1 MTTAQAFSL
10 RVPENWV
17 EFDLKHESLAEL
29 RAKLVAQVGTDKL
42 TREGVNDLFRT
53 ARKVLDGAR
62 RRGALYAAG
71 AFHNYDDGLLLANA
85 MVFGVTPA
93 PGLKMDLQD
102 LVRQLTPAAGPD
114 KEGAVARRVTLETI
128 PEVGQVGRVVGIEE
142 APVTDQ
148 VTVKLLVMHT
158 VIPLP
163 DDDRVLIVTCTSP
176 NLTLTEELLDLFDA
190 ISGTFRFRD
199 TAPER
204 PAEQGKGRGRGNG
217 KGTGTGT
224 GTGKGKGAGKPAGAG
239 AAFLSATN

>member
-1 MTTAQAFSL
+1 MTTAQAFSM

-17 EFDLKHESLAEL
+17 EFDLAHESLAKL

-53 ARKVLDGAR
+53 AREVLDGAR

-71 AFHNYDDGLLLANA
+71 AFHNYDDGLLLANT

-93 PGLKMDLQD
+93 PGLRMDLQD
-102 LVRQLTPAAGPD
+102 LVRQLTPTAGPA
-114 KEGAVARRVTLETI
+114 KEGAVARKVTLETI

-142 APVTDQ
+142 ARVTDE

-199 TAPER
+199 TAVER
-204 PAEQGKGRGRGNG
+204 PGKQGK
-217 KGTGTGT
+217 
-224 GTGKGKGAGKPAGAG
+224 GKGKGAGQSAPAGAG
-239 AAFLSATN
+239 AAFLSATS